1 LAFFRAQA
9 VDASNSCSGHFACD
23 IAESSDFAESC
34 SFDECSFDECSR
46 DECSRDE
53 NSRDY
58 FREAREQTKQLRTR
72 G

>member
-34 SFDECSFDECSR
+34 SFDECSN
-46 DECSRDE
+46 DE